1 MVAIAQLRRLY
12 SRAMNL
18 LRRWLARLQGRPLGA
33 GDGPDP
39 AADQGAPAAPPMA
52 DVSVAPAQPRRDR
65 APFAVLLLAALAIL
79 WISRGVLGPFIVAA
93 VIAYAF
99 SPLVTAGERRLGW
112 PRVAVVGLGYA
123 IAAVVV
129 AIVAVLLAGRV
140 AHELGLLAGSGPD
153 SLART
158 LREVF
163 GSDVVVIGGQQI
175 AVTDIAREIQTRV
188 AGLISSPGDA
198 LHVAVQAGEV
208 GLQAILAVIVTF
220 YFLVDGEMFMD
231 RAIALLPVGH
241 RERTTEVLA
250 RIHVILGKWL
260 RGQLLLI
267 ALVAAIAY
275 IGLGPVAHLP
285 YALALA
291 VLTGVLE
298 IIPLIGPLIATAIVA
313 IDAFAR
319 GGAGLAAAI
328 IVFYFVLR
336 QVEDQ
341 VVMPVVIGRAVHLH
355 PIVTIFA
362 VLVGLSLYGVLGGLL
377 GVPVAAAINVVFRE
391 LYPATTT
398 AAPTTAAPTPRPAPL
413 QHSEDHY

>member
-1 MVAIAQLRRLY
+1 M
-12 SRAMNL
+12 
-18 LRRWLARLQGRPLGA
+18 PE
-33 GDGPDP
+33 
-39 AADQGAPAAPPMA
+39 
-52 DVSVAPAQPRRDR
+52 VSVAPAQPRRDR
-65 APFAVLLLAALAIL
+65 APFAVLLLAALVIL

-112 PRVAVVGLGYA
+112 PRVAVVALGYA
-123 IAAVVV
+123 IAAVVI
-129 AIVAVLLAGRV
+129 AIVAILLGGRV
-140 AHELGLLAGSGPD
+140 AHELELLAGSGPD
-153 SLART
+153 PLART
-158 LREVF
+158 LRDLV
-163 GSDVVVIGGQQI
+163 GSDVLVIGGQHI
-175 AVTDIAREIQTRV
+175 AVADVAREIQARV
-188 AGLISSPGDA
+188 GELIASPGDA
-198 LHVAVQAGEV
+198 VHVAVQAGEV

-220 YFLVDGEMFMD
+220 YFLVDGDMFMD
-231 RAIALLPVGH
+231 RAIALLPGAH
-241 RERTTEVLA
+241 REQTTDVLG

-267 ALVAAIAY
+267 ALVSAVAY
-275 IGLGPVAHLP
+275 IGLGPIAHLP

-291 VLTGVLE
+291 VMTGVLE
-298 IIPLIGPLIATAIVA
+298 VIPLIGPLIATAIVA

-328 IVFYFVLR
+328 VVFYFILR

-391 LYPATTT
+391 LYPT
-398 AAPTTAAPTPRPAPL
+398 AVADAASPPAPRPAVPPPAPP
-413 QHSEDHY
+413 QHAEDHY

>member
-1 MVAIAQLRRLY
+1 MRH
-12 SRAMNL
+12 
-18 LRRWLARLQGRPLGA
+18 LRRWIDRLQAVLGLPR
-33 GDGPDP
+33 GDSPTD
-39 AADQGAPAAPPMA
+39 DAPIAAPPTPTLEPR
-52 DVSVAPAQPRRDR
+52 VWVAPPPRRDR
-65 APFAVLLLAALAIL
+65 APFGILLLAALAIL
-79 WISRGVLGPFIVAA
+79 WVSRGVLGPFIVAA

-123 IAAVVV
+123 IAAVII
-129 AIVAVLLAGRV
+129 AIVGVLLAGRITR
-140 AHELGLLAGSGPD
+140 ELELLAGSGPD
-153 SLART
+153 SLARA
-158 LREVF
+158 LRELV
-163 GSDVVVIGGQQI
+163 GSDVLVIGGQQI
-175 AVTDIAREIQTRV
+175 AVADIAHEIESRI
-188 AGLISSPGDA
+188 GSLIASPGDT
-198 LHVAVQAGEV
+198 LHIAVQAGEV

-220 YFLVDGEMFMD
+220 YFLVDGSMFMD
-231 RAIALLPVGH
+231 RAIALLPVAH
-241 RERTTEVLA
+241 RGRTTDVLA

-267 ALVAAIAY
+267 ALVAAVAY

-291 VLTGVLE
+291 AMTGILE

-319 GGAGLAAAI
+319 GGTGLAAAV

-391 LYPATTT
+391 LYPTASLD
-398 AAPTTAAPTPRPAPL
+398 AAPALPVPL
-413 QHSEDHY
+413 ERSEDHY

>member
-1 MVAIAQLRRLY
+1 MALYSRPMRRLRRLI
-12 SRAMNL
+12 
-18 LRRWLARLQGRPLGA
+18 ARFLGRA
-33 GDGPDP
+33 GDG
-39 AADQGAPAAPPMA
+39 ADEASTGSGEGATSATSATAAPALRP
-52 DVSVAPAQPRRDR
+52 VLVVERPRQDR
-65 APFAVLLLAALAIL
+65 APFLLLLVAALAIVWL
-79 WISRGVLGPFIVAA
+79 ARAVLGPFIVAA
-93 VIAYAF
+93 VVAYAF

-123 IAAVVV
+123 IAAVII
-129 AIVAVLLAGRV
+129 AIVGFLLAGRI
-140 AHELGLLAGSGPD
+140 ARELELLAGSGPD

-158 LREVF
+158 LEELV
-163 GSDVVVIGGQQI
+163 GGDVLVIGGQQI
-175 AVTDIAREIQTRV
+175 AVADIAREIQSRIGSLL
-188 AGLISSPGDA
+188 ASPGDA
-198 LHVAVQAGEV
+198 LHIAVQAGEV
-208 GLQAILAVIVTF
+208 GLQVILAVIVTF
-220 YFLVDGEMFMD
+220 YFLVDGSMFMD
-231 RAIALLPVGH
+231 RAIALLPVAH
-241 RERTTEVLA
+241 RGRTSAVLA

-267 ALVAAIAY
+267 ALVAAVAY

-291 VLTGVLE
+291 AMTGVLE

-319 GGAGLAAAI
+319 GGTGLAAAI

-362 VLVGLSLYGVLGGLL
+362 VLVGLSLYGILGGLL

-391 LYPATTT
+391 LYPTATD
-398 AAPTTAAPTPRPAPL
+398 AVALPAPPVP
-413 QHSEDHY
+413 HAEDHY

>member
-1 MVAIAQLRRLY
+1 MD
-12 SRAMNL
+12 L
-18 LRRWLARLQGRPLGA
+18 LRRWLARLQGRPEATPDATETGTTGPVGSA
-33 GDGPDP
+33 GPPLAEVAVAVGRP
-39 AADQGAPAAPPMA
+39 A
-52 DVSVAPAQPRRDR
+52 RDR
-65 APFAVLLLAALAIL
+65 APFAVLLVAALAIL
-79 WISRGVLGPFIVAA
+79 WVSRAVLGPFIVAA

-112 PRVAVVGLGYA
+112 PRIAVVGLGYA
-123 IAAVVV
+123 IAAAGF

-140 AHELGLLAGSGPD
+140 VHELELLAGSGPD

-158 LREVF
+158 LRDLV
-163 GSDVVVIGGQQI
+163 GSDVLVIGGQRI
-175 AVTDIAREIQTRV
+175 AVADIAHEIQSRV
-188 AGLISSPGDA
+188 GELIASPGDA
-198 LHVAVQAGEV
+198 VHVAVQAGEV

-231 RAIALLPVGH
+231 RAIDLLPGAH
-241 RERTTEVLA
+241 RDRTRDVLA

-267 ALVAAIAY
+267 ALVSAVAY
-275 IGLGPVAHLP
+275 IGLGPIAHLP

-291 VLTGVLE
+291 VMTGVLE

-313 IDAFAR
+313 VDAFAR

-328 IVFYFVLR
+328 IVFYFILR

-391 LYPATTT
+391 LYPT
-398 AAPTTAAPTPRPAPL
+398 AAAANAAPPPAPV
-413 QHSEDHY
+413 QHAEDHY

>member
-1 MVAIAQLRRLY
+1 MRFLRE
-12 SRAMNL
+12 
-18 LRRWLARLQGRPLGA
+18 WFEQIPGGRPTQA
-33 GDGPDP
+33 VASEDGDPEPVPPPVAAVVVP
-39 AADQGAPAAPPMA
+39 A
-52 DVSVAPAQPRRDR
+52 PRRDR
-65 APFAVLLLAALAIL
+65 APFAVLLLAAIGIL

-93 VIAYAF
+93 VAAYAF

-112 PRVAVVGLGYA
+112 PRAAVVALGYA
-123 IAAVVV
+123 IASVVITVVV
-129 AIVAVLLAGRV
+129 VLLAGRIV
-140 AHELGLLAGSGPD
+140 HELDLLAGSGPD
-153 SLART
+153 SLAKT
-158 LREVF
+158 LRELV
-163 GSDVVVIGGQQI
+163 GSDVLVIGGQQI
-175 AVTDIAREIQTRV
+175 AVADIAREIQGRI
-188 AGLISSPGDA
+188 AGLVASPGDA
-198 LHVAVQAGEV
+198 LHVAGQVGEI

-231 RAIALLPVGH
+231 RAIALLPAAH
-241 RERTTEVLA
+241 RERTSEVLA

-267 ALVAAIAY
+267 VLVAAVAY

-298 IIPLIGPLIATAIVA
+298 IIPLIGPLVATAIVA

-328 IVFYFVLR
+328 VVFYFVLR

-341 VVMPVVIGRAVHLH
+341 VVMPLVIGRAVHLH

-362 VLVGLSLYGVLGGLL
+362 VLVGLSLYGILGGLL

-391 LYPATTT
+391 LYPTTPADT
-398 AAPTTAAPTPRPAPL
+398 VGAEAAPSPPTAVDAHPEQRG
-413 QHSEDHY
+413 

>member
-1 MVAIAQLRRLY
+1 MGLY
-12 SRAMNL
+12 SRAMEL
-18 LRRWLARLQGRPLGA
+18 LRRLIARLRGGA
-33 GDGPDP
+33 GDG
-39 AADQGAPAAPPMA
+39 ADGPNADVDATADATSAAPPPSLRP
-52 DVSVAPAQPRRDR
+52 VLVVETPRRDR
-65 APFAVLLLAALAIL
+65 APFVLLLLAGLAIIWL
-79 WISRGVLGPFIVAA
+79 ARAVLGPFIVAA
-93 VIAYAF
+93 IIAYAF
-99 SPLVTAGERRLGW
+99 SPLVTAGERRSGW

-123 IAAVVV
+123 IAAVII
-129 AIVAVLLAGRV
+129 AIIGFLLAGRI
-140 AHELGLLAGSGPD
+140 ARELEHLGASGPN
-153 SLART
+153 SFALT
-158 LREVF
+158 LRELV
-163 GSDVVVIGGQQI
+163 GSDVLVIGGQQI
-175 AVTDIAREIQTRV
+175 AVADIAREIQDRIGSLL
-188 AGLISSPGDA
+188 ASPGDA
-198 LHVAVQAGEV
+198 LHIAVQAGEV

-220 YFLVDGEMFMD
+220 YFLVDGSMFMD
-231 RAIALLPVGH
+231 RAIALLPVAH
-241 RERTTEVLA
+241 RGRTGEVLA

-267 ALVAAIAY
+267 ALVAAVAY

-291 VLTGVLE
+291 VMTGVLE

-319 GGAGLAAAI
+319 GGTGLAAAI
-328 IVFYFVLR
+328 ILFYFVLR

-391 LYPATTT
+391 LYPTPMAT
-398 AAPTTAAPTPRPAPL
+398 AAPRPARE
-413 QHSEDHY
+413 QHAEDHY

>member
-1 MVAIAQLRRLY
+1 M
-12 SRAMNL
+12 
-18 LRRWLARLQGRPLGA
+18 LARLRGRPDRPADRADTVVAA
-33 GDGPDP
+33 GPTVPPIAEVAVAVARP
-39 AADQGAPAAPPMA
+39 A
-52 DVSVAPAQPRRDR
+52 RDR

-112 PRVAVVGLGYA
+112 PRIAVVGLGYA
-123 IAAVVV
+123 IAAVVI
-129 AIVAVLLAGRV
+129 AIVGVLLAGRI
-140 AHELGLLAGSGPD
+140 AHELELLAGSGPD

-158 LREVF
+158 LRDLV
-163 GSDVVVIGGQQI
+163 GSDTVVIAGQHI
-175 AVTDIAREIQTRV
+175 AVADVAREIQARV
-188 AGLISSPGDA
+188 GELIASPGDA
-198 LHVAVQAGEV
+198 VHVAVQAGEV

-220 YFLVDGEMFMD
+220 YFLVDGTMFMD
-231 RAIALLPVGH
+231 RAIALLPMAH
-241 RERTTEVLA
+241 RERTTDVLA

-267 ALVAAIAY
+267 ALVAGVVY

-291 VLTGVLE
+291 VMTGILE
-298 IIPLIGPLIATAIVA
+298 VVPLIGPLVATAIVA

-319 GGAGLAAAI
+319 GGPELAAAI
-328 IVFYFVLR
+328 IVFYFILR

-341 VVMPVVIGRAVHLH
+341 VVAPVVIGRAVHLH
-355 PIVTIFA
+355 PVVTIFA
-362 VLVGLSLYGVLGGLL
+362 VLVGLSLYGILGGLL

-391 LYPATTT
+391 LYPT
-398 AAPTTAAPTPRPAPL
+398 AAMAAPEHAPAPPP
-413 QHSEDHY
+413 DR

>member
-1 MVAIAQLRRLY
+1 MR
-12 SRAMNL
+12 L
-18 LRRWLARLQGRPLGA
+18 LRGWLERLLGVRRN
-33 GDGPDP
+33 DPDP
-39 AADQGAPAAPPMA
+39 AADAPPWPAADAAPVVP
-52 DVSVAPAQPRRDR
+52 VALPVVEASARRDR
-65 APFAVLLLAALAIL
+65 APFAILLLAAIAIL

-93 VIAYAF
+93 VAAYAF

-112 PRVAVVGLGYA
+112 PRAAVVALCYA

-129 AIVAVLLAGRV
+129 SVVVVLLAGRIGR
-140 AHELGLLAGSGPD
+140 ELDLLVGSGPA
-153 SLART
+153 SLAKT
-158 LREVF
+158 LRELV
-163 GSDVVVIGGQQI
+163 GSDVLVIGGQQI
-175 AVTDIAREIQTRV
+175 AVADIAREIQGRI
-188 AGLISSPGDA
+188 AGLVTSPGDA
-198 LHVAVQAGEV
+198 LHIAGQV
-208 GLQAILAVIVTF
+208 GEIGLEAILAVIVTF

-231 RAIALLPVGH
+231 RAIALLPASH
-241 RERTTEVLA
+241 RERTSDILA

-267 ALVAAIAY
+267 ALVAAVAY

-313 IDAFAR
+313 VDAFAR

-328 IVFYFVLR
+328 IVFFFVLR

-341 VVMPVVIGRAVHLH
+341 VVMPLVIGRAVHLH

-362 VLVGLSLYGVLGGLL
+362 VLVGLSLYGILGGLL
-377 GVPVAAAINVVFRE
+377 GVPIAAAINVVFRE
-391 LYPATTT
+391 LYPTTSVLGVGTEAGTGPPPGLDAT
-398 AAPTTAAPTPRPAPL
+398 
-413 QHSEDHY
+413 

>member
-1 MVAIAQLRRLY
+1 MRHVRRL
-12 SRAMNL
+12 
-18 LRRWLARLQGRPLGA
+18 LARLKGA
-33 GDGPDP
+33 PDRLRLESDTIEALP
-39 AADQGAPAAPPMA
+39 AAVPGPIAQAQVA
-52 DVSVAPAQPRRDR
+52 VVAPYRRDR
-65 APFAVLLLAALAIL
+65 APFAVLLLAAIAIL
-79 WISRGVLGPFIVAA
+79 WVARGVLGPFIVAA

-112 PRVAVVGLGYA
+112 PRVAVVGLGYG
-123 IAAVVV
+123 IAAVII
-129 AIVAVLLAGRV
+129 AIVVVLLAGRV
-140 AHELGLLAGSGPD
+140 ARELELLAGSGPD
-153 SLART
+153 SLAKT
-158 LREVF
+158 LRELV
-163 GSDVVVIGGQQI
+163 GSDVLVIGGQQI
-175 AVTDIAREIQTRV
+175 LVADMAREIQTRI
-188 AGLISSPGDA
+188 AGLITSPGDA
-198 LHVAVQAGEV
+198 LHIAGQVGEI
-208 GLQAILAVIVTF
+208 GLQMILTVIVTF
-220 YFLVDGEMFMD
+220 YFLVDGTMFMD
-231 RAIALLPVGH
+231 RAIALLPIAH
-241 RERTTEVLA
+241 RQRTTDVLT

-267 ALVAAIAY
+267 ALVAAVAY

-291 VLTGVLE
+291 VMTGILE

-313 IDAFAR
+313 VDAFAR
-319 GGAGLAAAI
+319 GGAGLAAAV

-391 LYPATTT
+391 LYPAPYVQTK
-398 AAPTTAAPTPRPAPL
+398 PDPAFEP
-413 QHSEDHY
+413 ERR